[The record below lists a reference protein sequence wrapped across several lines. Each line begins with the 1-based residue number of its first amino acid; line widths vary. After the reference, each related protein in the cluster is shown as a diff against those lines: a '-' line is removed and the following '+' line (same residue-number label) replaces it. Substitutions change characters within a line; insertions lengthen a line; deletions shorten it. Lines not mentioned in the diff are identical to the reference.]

1 MCKKTNYNVRN
12 TLETINVH
20 WWIAKTLALDIYG
33 CKLKSRPSSRYC
45 LSHWLN
51 AFEFEI
57 HHLAKCHRKF
67 IKLKVKID
75 IAIDAIRFSVCSTS
89 SKFGLSLLHYCE
101 MRSQWEIPILD
112 SSQWWSKNMN
122 LANKE
127 TAGGRQERDGLNN
140 RGAVLAKQRTLN
152 GSIEKMKWEKKEHW
166 SQNTTFHRDS
176 ENENVGIGKQKVFLK
191 QLVLTRNQSQQCIAL
206 RCDARN
212 GKSDRDRSMNRW
224 IDR

>member
-1 MCKKTNYNVRN
+1 MCKKTNYIVRN

-152 GSIEKMKWEKKEHW
+152 GSIEKMKWEKKSIDRKTQPSIAIRWTKMLEL
-166 SQNTTFHRDS
+166 
-176 ENENVGIGKQKVFLK
+176 EKQKVFLK